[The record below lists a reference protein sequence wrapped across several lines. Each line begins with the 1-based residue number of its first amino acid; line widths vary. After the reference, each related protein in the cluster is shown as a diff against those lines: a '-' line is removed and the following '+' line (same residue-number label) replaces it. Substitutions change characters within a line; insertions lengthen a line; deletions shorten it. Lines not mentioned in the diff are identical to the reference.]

1 MDDSDDEE
9 VCKAKCVRPSPVG
22 VFHLSWSYLA
32 GEFSRTC
39 LFMRQLFPIVS
50 WDSFGG
56 KIGKKTILVGHFLQ
70 RCLL

>member
-9 VCKAKCVRPSPVG
+9 VRKAKCVRMRPVG
-22 VFHLSWSYLA
+22 ELNLSWSYLA

-39 LFMRQLFPIVS
+39 LFIRQLFPILS
-50 WDSFGG
+50 WDLEVFGM
-56 KIGKKTILVGHFLQ
+56 KTILVGHFLQ